1 MISYRSAQ
9 KLAIWA
15 AYAFHL
21 LLILSLVGLLI
32 NLRKSAQY
40 QRIEYEDDSE
50 DTIPVAVLLTHH
62 QWLIRTHFMMMVF
75 FALAAVIYFYGA
87 GPHVLTV
94 IAAWWLYRILR
105 GMMFLLANKPMP
117 GFFNA
122 EPLLT

>member
-1 MISYRSAQ
+1 
-9 KLAIWA
+9 
-15 AYAFHL
+15 
-21 LLILSLVGLLI
+21 
-32 NLRKSAQY
+32 
-40 QRIEYEDDSE
+40 
-50 DTIPVAVLLTHH
+50 
-62 QWLIRTHFMMMVF
+62 MMMVF